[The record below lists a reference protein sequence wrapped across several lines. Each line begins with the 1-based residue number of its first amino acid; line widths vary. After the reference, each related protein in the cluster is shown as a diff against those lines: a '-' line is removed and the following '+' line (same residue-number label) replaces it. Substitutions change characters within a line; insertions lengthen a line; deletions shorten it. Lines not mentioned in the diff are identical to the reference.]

1 MFQHNK
7 QGSVRDPQGSVRTPW
22 DPSFITTQ
30 KFREICNQFM
40 YQCNATRL
48 EFEMHSYLLREIDFK
63 VVFHFDKF
71 LTKRKVLNWID
82 GFFVNSIYNFCLTL

>member
-1 MFQHNK
+1 
-7 QGSVRDPQGSVRTPW
+7 
-22 DPSFITTQ
+22 
-30 KFREICNQFM
+30 M

-82 GFFVNSIYNFCLTL
+82 GFFVKSIYNFWL